1 VLYRSSR
8 ERLGRAIAGLDEE
21 LGVARLGGYA
31 ALATVVTAA
40 LLTPTLDGNGFAGR
54 PLIAAIPLT
63 MPLVALGLRQSPRIG
78 ALLALLGVAG
88 SVWIWIDARSGGALL
103 TSRPDAPWGP
113 LVNVFPEF
121 RGGVWPYVLLVAV
134 LAALAAPIVR
144 KELEVR
150 HRLG

>member
-1 VLYRSSR
+1 
-8 ERLGRAIAGLDEE
+8 
-21 LGVARLGGYA
+21 
-31 ALATVVTAA
+31 VTAA
-40 LLTPTLDGNGFAGR
+40 LLIPRLDGNGFPGR

-63 MPLVALGLRQSPRIG
+63 VPLVALGLRQSPRIG
-78 ALLALLGVAG
+78 AVLSLLGLAG

-103 TSRPDAPWGP
+103 TSRPQAPWGP

-121 RGGVWPYVLLVAV
+121 HGGVWPYVLLVAI
-134 LAALAAPIVR
+134 LAALAAPVVR